1 MDFLSRYFLEMHPDE
16 ARIIG
21 GASSADPQGS
31 GLGRFLA
38 EEGAWLLAAFAVTI
52 LSASFLQTWGGLFS
66 AASPAVALFGLH
78 GLVGIHVIRTEAA
91 KLAGWFRIDRRTVV
105 FGVLGGAFLLGFNGL
120 YGLALDAMGVTP
132 PDIAL
137 LLRGLLPRFALFA
150 WAAVMAPVVE
160 EMYFRGRLLDAF
172 GVRLGAG
179 WAAVISSLAFAAIHG
194 IPAFF
199 PAYLVFAFVLIALR
213 RRTGGLTA
221 PIIAHVINNAF
232 ALLN

>member
-1 MDFLSRYFLEMHPDE
+1 M
-16 ARIIG
+16 
-21 GASSADPQGS
+21 
-31 GLGRFLA
+31 
-38 EEGAWLLAAFAVTI
+38 
-52 LSASFLQTWGGLFS
+52 
-66 AASPAVALFGLH
+66 
-78 GLVGIHVIRTEAA
+78 
-91 KLAGWFRIDRRTVV
+91 AGWFRIDRRAVV

-120 YGLALDAMGVTP
+120 YGLALDALNITP
-132 PDIAL
+132 PDIAA
-137 LLRGLLPRFALFA
+137 LLRGLLPQSVLIA

-172 GVRLGAG
+172 DGKLGPVWAG
-179 WAAVISSLAFAAIHG
+179 VISSLAFAAIHG